1 MTQNQL
7 EARDALEKYYSSLI
21 KVLEDEK
28 SNYEEEK
35 KKYISSI
42 ATYKKKVRENQQ
54 KINDILS
61 KKESFINENNLTPES
76 FHEKNILEKKQ
87 KLYEKIVLYLEKNN
101 DQNSAILNEHIIK
114 CQNNIDKYNKEIELI
129 KKAIWNEGMVKIKI
143 NEVIDLKELK
153 EYFTQNEMIISR
165 FNN

>member
-21 KVLEDEK
+21 KVLKDEK

-35 KKYISSI
+35 KKYKNRID
-42 ATYKKKVRENQQ
+42 TYKEKIRENRQ
-54 KINDILS
+54 KINDILE
-61 KKESFINENNLTPES
+61 KKESYINKTNLTPES

-153 EYFTQNEMIISR
+153 EYFTKNEMIISR

>member
-1 MTQNQL
+1 MIQNQL
-7 EARDALEKYYSSLI
+7 EARDALENYYSSLI
-21 KVLEDEK
+21 KVLKDEK

-35 KKYISSI
+35 KKYKNRID
-42 ATYKKKVRENQQ
+42 TYKEKKRENQQ
-54 KINDILS
+54 KINDILE
-61 KKESFINENNLTPES
+61 KKESYINTNLTPES
-76 FHEKNILEKKQ
+76 FHEINILEKKQ
-87 KLYEKIVLYLEKNN
+87 KLYENIVRNLEKNN
-101 DQNSAILNEHIIK
+101 DQNLVKLNEHILK

>member
-1 MTQNQL
+1 MTHNQL
-7 EARDALEKYYSSLI
+7 EARDALENYYSSLI
-21 KVLEDEK
+21 KVLKDEK

-54 KINDILS
+54 KINDILE
-61 KKESFINENNLTPES
+61 KKESYINTNLTPES
-76 FHEKNILEKKQ
+76 FHEVNILEKKQ
-87 KLYEKIVLYLEKNN
+87 KLYEQIASILEKNN
-101 DQNSAILNEHIIK
+101 EQNLVKLNEHILK

>member
-1 MTQNQL
+1 MTHNQL
-7 EARDALEKYYSSLI
+7 EARDALENYYSSLI
-21 KVLEDEK
+21 KVLKDEK

-35 KKYISSI
+35 KKYKNRID
-42 ATYKKKVRENQQ
+42 TYKEKKRENQQ
-54 KINDILS
+54 KINDILE
-61 KKESFINENNLTPES
+61 KKESYINTNLTPES
-76 FHEKNILEKKQ
+76 FHEINILEKKQ
-87 KLYEKIVLYLEKNN
+87 KLYENIVRNLEKNN
-101 DQNSAILNEHIIK
+101 DQNLVKLNEHILK